1 MNRKPKSEKSW
12 IKPKNATNVFAQK
25 TVLFNGREIKIEEF
39 LSMISTNSLEKIE
52 ITWAAIESGK
62 LKIEKK

>member
-25 TVLFNGREIKIEEF
+25 TVLFNGREIGIEEF
-39 LSMISTNSLEKIE
+39 ISLIPEESVYKIE
-52 ITWAAIESGK
+52 ATWNAIESGK

>member
-1 MNRKPKSEKSW
+1 MNQKPKSEKSW
-12 IKPKNATNVFAQK
+12 IKPKSASNVFAQK
-25 TVLFNGREIKIEEF
+25 TVLFDGREIQIEEF

>member
-1 MNRKPKSEKSW
+1 MNRKPKSETSW

-25 TVLFNGREIKIEEF
+25 TVLFNDREIEIEEF
-39 LSMISTNSLEKIE
+39 ISLIPEESVYKIE
-52 ITWAAIESGK
+52 ATWNAIESGK